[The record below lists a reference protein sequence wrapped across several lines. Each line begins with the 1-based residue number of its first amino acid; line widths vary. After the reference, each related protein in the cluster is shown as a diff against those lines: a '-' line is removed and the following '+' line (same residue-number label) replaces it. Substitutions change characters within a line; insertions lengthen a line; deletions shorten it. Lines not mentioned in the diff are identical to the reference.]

1 MSRAVSFLACVCL
14 VAASSFA
21 QVPHQRHFKFTYAF
35 SVRSPHRGKP
45 LRIWFPMATSD
56 SWQSVRVLSAKG
68 DLPLRQTRESEY
80 GDRMFYASAMSA
92 DQSEYQFEVIYDV
105 VRTERIGLRD
115 GVPVAGGPRLSR
127 TELNRF
133 LAPDKLVPV
142 TGRPAELAAQQT
154 ETAVTPLQKARAI
167 YEYVF
172 RTLRYDKS
180 GTGWGRGDAL
190 WACNA
195 KHGNCTDFH
204 SLFAAMARSQKI
216 PVRFAIGFALPA
228 DKRQAGIPGYHCW
241 ADFFAQG
248 SWIPVDISEAWKQP
262 PKKDYYF
269 GAHDANRIQFS
280 VGRDITLSPRQAG
293 EPLNYFVYPYV
304 ESDGRKF
311 ENISND
317 FSFADV
323 PEVRLQTRK

>member
-1 MSRAVSFLACVCL
+1 
-14 VAASSFA
+14 
-21 QVPHQRHFKFTYAF
+21 
-35 SVRSPHRGKP
+35 
-45 LRIWFPMATSD
+45 
-56 SWQSVRVLSAKG
+56 
-68 DLPLRQTRESEY
+68 
-80 GDRMFYASAMSA
+80 MFYASTMNA
-92 DQSEYQFEVIYDV
+92 DKAEYRFEVIYDV

-115 GVPVAGGPRLSR
+115 GVPVGGGPGLSR
-127 TELNRF
+127 AGLNHF
-133 LAPDKLVPV
+133 LAADKLVPIN
-142 TGRPAELAAQQT
+142 GRPAELAAQQT
-154 ETAVTPLQKARAI
+154 EAAVTPMQKARAI

-216 PVRFAIGFALPA
+216 PVRFAIGFPLPA
-228 DKRQAGIPGYHCW
+228 DKRQAGIPFYHCW
-241 ADFFAQG
+241 ADFFAQD

-262 PKKDYYF
+262 AKKDYYF

-304 ESDGRKF
+304 ESNGRKF
-311 ENISND
+311 ENISDD
-317 FSFADV
+317 FSFVDM
-323 PEVRLQTRK
+323 PEARLEAHQ